1 MLLADLVALKDGENI
16 TGKMNEKCGVVA
28 ISSRK
33 NVAEKIY
40 FALIAMQHRG
50 QEAAGIALYDGEIKV
65 YRGMG
70 LVEEAFSRTNFEE
83 LKGNAGIGHVY
94 YSIKISTPENA
105 QPLIMHTSVGDI
117 AIAHNGII
125 VNSSEIKEEMMK
137 RGYNFVYGSEEEIIA
152 YMLSDYLRDVNVEKA
167 VKRIIKRIEGSY
179 SFTFMVN
186 NRVFGLRDAFGIKP
200 LCIGKIDDGYI
211 ICSESVA
218 IDALEGEFIRDVMP
232 GELVEIKPD
241 GYKSYILSNEE
252 YKAHCFFE
260 YVYFARADSFIDGVD
275 IYKTREKLGEILAE
289 ESPVDADYVV
299 PIPDSGRAHA
309 YGFSKA
315 SGIPMAEGLMKNRY
329 IARTFILPS
338 QNAREKMVLLKLN
351 PVKSIIKDKRVVVV
365 DDSIVRGTTMKKIV
379 KLLRNY
385 GAKEV
390 HVRIASP
397 PIIAPCYFGIDMTT
411 REQLIA
417 SKRSIEEIRKEID
430 ADTLAYISVDGMIK
444 AIGKDRK
451 DLCLGC
457 ITAEYPVKIR
467 GEKQRFQKILT

>member
-1 MLLADLVALKDGENI
+1 MVLGTLKNGESI
-16 TGKMNEKCGVVA
+16 IGKMNEKCGVVA
-28 ISSRK
+28 ISARK

-40 FALIAMQHRG
+40 FTLVAMQHRG

-65 YRGMG
+65 YKGMG
-70 LVEEAFSRTNFEE
+70 LVEEAFNKFNFEE
-83 LKGNAGIGHVY
+83 LKGNEGIGHVY
-94 YSIKISTPENA
+94 YSIKISSPENA
-105 QPLIMHTSVGDI
+105 QPFRLHTPMGDI

-125 VNSSEIKEEMMK
+125 VNSSEIKEEMM
-137 RGYNFVYGSEEEIIA
+137 RNGYNFIYGSEEEVIA
-152 YMLSDYLRDVNVEKA
+152 YMLSDYLRNVNIEKA
-167 VKRIIKRIEGSY
+167 VKRIMKRIEGSY
-179 SFTFMVN
+179 SFTLMIN
-186 NRVFGLRDAFGIKP
+186 NRVFGLRDPLGIKP
-200 LCIGKIDDGYI
+200 LCIGKIEDGYV

-218 IDALEGEFIRDVMP
+218 IDALGGEFIRDVEP

-241 GYKSYILSNEE
+241 GYKSYILSREE

-275 IYKTREKLGEILAE
+275 VYKTRERLGEILAQ
-289 ESPVDADYVV
+289 ESPVNADYVV
-299 PIPDSGRAHA
+299 PIPDSGRSHA
-309 YGFSKA
+309 YGYSKA

-338 QNAREKMVLLKLN
+338 QDVREKMVLLKLN
-351 PVKSIIKDKRVVVV
+351 PIKSIIKDKRVVIV

-379 KLLRNY
+379 KLLRIY

-417 SKRSIEEIRKEID
+417 SKKSIEEIRKEID
-430 ADTLAYISVDGMIK
+430 ADTLAYISIDGLIK
-444 AIGKDRK
+444 AIGKNRK

-457 ITAEYPVKIR
+457 VTGEYPVKVK
-467 GEKQRFQKILT
+467 GEKQRFQNVLRA

>member
-1 MLLADLVALKDGENI
+1 
-16 TGKMNEKCGVVA
+16 MNEKCGVVA

-40 FALIAMQHRG
+40 FALVAMQHRG
-50 QEAAGIALYDGEIKV
+50 QEAAGIALYDDGIKL
-65 YRGMG
+65 YKGMG
-70 LVEEAFSRTNFEE
+70 LAEEAFNKTNFEG
-83 LKGNAGIGHVY
+83 LKGHEGIGHVY

-105 QPLIMHTSVGDI
+105 QPFSLHTSAGDI

-137 RGYNFVYGSEEEIIA
+137 KGYNFVYGSEEEAIA

-167 VKRIIKRIEGSY
+167 IKRIIKRIEGSY
-179 SFTFMVN
+179 SFTFMIN
-186 NRVFGLRDAFGIKP
+186 NRVFGLRDPLGIKP

-218 IDALEGEFIRDVMP
+218 IDALGGEFVRDVEP

-241 GYKSYILSNEE
+241 DYKSYILSKEE
-252 YKAHCFFE
+252 HKAHCFFE
-260 YVYFARADSFIDGVD
+260 YVYFARADSLIDGVD
-275 IYKTREKLGEILAE
+275 VYKTREKLGEILAE

-309 YGFSKA
+309 YGYSKA
-315 SGIPMAEGLMKNRY
+315 SGIAMAEGLMKNRY
-329 IARTFILPS
+329 ITRTFIMPS
-338 QNAREKMVLLKLN
+338 QNVRERAVLLKLN
-351 PVKSIIKDKRVVVV
+351 PVRSIIKDKRIIIV

-379 KLLRNY
+379 RLLRDY

-397 PIIAPCYFGIDMTT
+397 PIIAPCYLGIDMTT

-417 SKRSIEEIRKEID
+417 SKKSIEEIRKEID
-430 ADTLAYISVDGMIK
+430 ADTLAYISIDGMIK

-457 ITAEYPVKIR
+457 ITGEYPVKIK
-467 GEKQRFQKILT
+467 GEKQRFQNVLT